1 LTAVGTLPTSGV
13 DVVTHEPTGL
23 DELIVMEGAGSRV
36 ETMLALARRLVR
48 GVADW
53 SGLPA
58 GDLGAA
64 ALLVRRTWLGE
75 TIRTDA
81 RCAATGCGERIDIAF
96 DIDTY
101 LEHHRPRRARGVTV
115 TEPGWFVLAGSD
127 VAFRIPTVADLTEA
141 PEALVERCVRPS
153 IPELRT
159 LLRIERAL
167 EALAPPL
174 AGELAGVC
182 PACGAPVTLWFEPID
197 YVLAELRDAS
207 TSLFEH
213 VHELALAY
221 HWPEPAILALG
232 RRRRHGYVDL
242 VRGELVA

>member
-1 LTAVGTLPTSGV
+1 MTGVGTLPTSGL
-13 DVVTHEPTGL
+13 DVVTHEPTGH
-23 DELIVMEGAGSRV
+23 DELVVLEGAGSQV
-36 ETMLALARRLVR
+36 EMMLVLAGGLVT

-58 GDLGAA
+58 VDLAAA
-64 ALLVRRTWLGE
+64 ALLVRRAWLGG
-75 TIRTDA
+75 TVRTDA
-81 RCAATGCGERIDIAF
+81 RCAAAGCGERIDIAF
-96 DIDTY
+96 DVDTY
-101 LEHHRPRRARGVTV
+101 LEHHRPRRTRGVREA
-115 TEPGWFVLAGSD
+115 EPGWFALAGTD
-127 VAFRIPTVADLTEA
+127 VAFRIPTVADLAEA

-153 IPELRT
+153 APELRT

-174 AGELAGVC
+174 SGELAGAC
-182 PACGAPVTLWFEPID
+182 PACGAGVTLWFEPIE
-197 YVLAELRDAS
+197 YVLTELRDAS

-232 RRRRHGYVDL
+232 RRRRHGYVEL